1 MIIDLPQTWKI
12 AYNVIKW
19 NAEGY
24 GVYGLYGVYAYESKI
39 NGFYCERYFNH
50 LK

>member
-1 MIIDLPQTWKI
+1 MIIDLSQTRKI

-24 GVYGLYGVYAYESKI
+24 GVIGVYADESKI

>member
-1 MIIDLPQTWKI
+1 MIIDLSQTRKI

-24 GVYGLYGVYAYESKI
+24 GVHADESKI